1 MNRAKCVLL
10 VSMGVLLAGSACSAD
25 DWPQF
30 RGPNRD
36 GKSAETGLL
45 KKWPDGGPRLL
56 WSVDGL
62 GIGFSSVAVAGG
74 FVYTTGMIDGEG
86 FLFAY
91 DLAGNPKWKE
101 SYGPEWT
108 GSYRGTRT
116 TPTIDADIEHRRR
129 L

>member
-1 MNRAKCVLL
+1 MSNIKSIIVLFL
-10 VSMGVLLAGSACSAD
+10 SILLAGGICYGD

-45 KKWPDGGPRLL
+45 KKWPQGGPKLL
-56 WSVDGL
+56 WSVGGL

-86 FLFAY
+86 FLFVY
-91 DLAGNPKWKE
+91 DIAGNLKWKE

-108 GSYRGTRT
+108 GS
-116 TPTIDADIEHRRR
+116 
-129 L
+129 

>member
-1 MNRAKCVLL
+1 MSMSVKIPLKKSVKLTNIRSIIALILTILL
-10 VSMGVLLAGSACSAD
+10 TGAVCYAD

-45 KKWPDGGPRLL
+45 KKWPQGGPEML
-56 WSVDGL
+56 WSAGGL

-74 FVYTTGMIDGEG
+74 FVYTTGMINGEG

-91 DLAGNPKWKE
+91 DIAQE
-101 SYGPEWT
+101 S
-108 GSYRGTRT
+108 
-116 TPTIDADIEHRRR
+116 
-129 L
+129 

>member
-1 MNRAKCVLL
+1 MDNIKTIIVLFI
-10 VSMGVLLAGSACSAD
+10 SILLAGSVCLAY

-45 KKWPDGGPRLL
+45 KKWPEAGPKQL
-56 WSVDGL
+56 WSVEGL
-62 GIGFSSVAVAGG
+62 GIGFSSVAVARG

-91 DLAGNPKWKE
+91 DIKSK
-101 SYGPEWT
+101 
-108 GSYRGTRT
+108 
-116 TPTIDADIEHRRR
+116 
-129 L
+129 

>member
-1 MNRAKCVLL
+1 MEWRILHMNNIRSIIAFILTILL
-10 VSMGVLLAGSACSAD
+10 TGTVCYGD

-45 KKWPDGGPRLL
+45 KKWPQAGPKLL
-56 WSVDGL
+56 WSVGGL

-74 FVYTTGMIDGEG
+74 FVYTTGMIASEG

-91 DLAGNPKWKE
+91 DLAGNLK
-101 SYGPEWT
+101 
-108 GSYRGTRT
+108 
-116 TPTIDADIEHRRR
+116 
-129 L
+129 